1 MTRQRNPLDLEKIRE
16 GDRLL
21 RRARAL
27 NPNVR
32 LPSMA
37 DLKKI
42 TRKVGR
48 PQGDED
54 TCVVAIRIPVAL
66 RDRLDRYLDRL
77 ETQHGLKGTRAAVSR
92 RALEKFLDEQ
102 DQDAAGATR
111 RRR

>member
-1 MTRQRNPLDLEKIRE
+1 MTRKRPPLDLEKIRE

-21 RRARAL
+21 RHAREL

-32 LPSMA
+32 LPTMA
-37 DLKKI
+37 ELKKI

-48 PQGDED
+48 PQGDEE
-54 TCVVAIRIPVAL
+54 TCVIAIRIPVAL

-77 ETQHGLKGTRAAVSR
+77 ETQHGLKGNRAAVSR

-102 DQDAAGATR
+102 EQDAAGTPR
-111 RRR
+111 RR